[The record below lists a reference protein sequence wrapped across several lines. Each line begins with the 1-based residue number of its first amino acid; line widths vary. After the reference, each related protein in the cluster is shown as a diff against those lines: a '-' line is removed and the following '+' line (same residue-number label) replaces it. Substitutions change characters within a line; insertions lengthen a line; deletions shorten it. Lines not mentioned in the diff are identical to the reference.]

1 MRVSSDK
8 HKLKHK
14 EKQQKK
20 AKKRAKAAAAAM
32 LGERTC
38 PCCKKHCPLV
48 KPKCSKGKAVRAKV
62 LGDAGEGKGK
72 GKDKDAGAGKR

>member
-1 MRVSSDK
+1 MSSDK

-14 EKQQKK
+14 EKQQK
-20 AKKRAKAAAAAM
+20 AKKRAKAAAAAV

-62 LGDAGEGKGK
+62 LGDAGKGK

>member
-1 MRVSSDK
+1 MSSDK

-62 LGDAGEGKGK
+62 LADAGEGK

>member
-1 MRVSSDK
+1 MSSDK

-20 AKKRAKAAAAAM
+20 AKKRAKAAAV

-62 LGDAGEGKGK
+62 LGDADAGKGK
-72 GKDKDAGAGKR
+72 GKGKGKDAGAGKR

>member
-1 MRVSSDK
+1 MSSDK

-20 AKKRAKAAAAAM
+20 AQKHAKASAKASAAAV

-62 LGDAGEGKGK
+62 LGDAG
-72 GKDKDAGAGKR
+72 KDKDAGTGADKR

>member
-1 MRVSSDK
+1 MSSDK

-20 AKKRAKAAAAAM
+20 AKKHAKAAAKASAAAV

-48 KPKCSKGKAVRAKV
+48 KPKCSKGKAGRAKV
-62 LGDAGEGKGK
+62 LGDAGKG
-72 GKDKDAGAGKR
+72 

>member
-20 AKKRAKAAAAAM
+20 AKKRAKAAAAAV

-62 LGDAGEGKGK
+62 LGDAGEGK
-72 GKDKDAGAGKR
+72 DKDAGAGKR